1 MSLDFSQLQP
11 SELLTLYVDGEL
23 PELMHPT
30 LFSMLAS
37 DSDLQQEMNEH
48 LTMKRHFDTTLIAP
62 PKILKEGVLRRIG
75 AIGLGTT
82 VTQPTFIETAKTS
95 LTALVGIVVQP
106 LLYLLTG
113 AALTGF
119 FMTLNPD
126 KQFVNSMQS
135 SQSIQ
140 QSPIELQQNS
150 HTQLNN
156 FGRNSYSSIAL
167 PAFNFSH
174 VSFPE
179 IHQTSMVDAA
189 VNIDKSL
196 ALYDDYSPEN
206 VSETVLED
214 IAWKAEKTIIN
225 EEPTSEFSIGL
236 RGFTQHSYT
245 PQTVNP
251 SIKPSVNN
259 LALSIEYAL
268 SKNNSIYA
276 EAGQEFIPHRFSGQE
291 GNYFIQYDQTY
302 LASWAAI
309 GWKHTFTTDY
319 SVKPIVKISAGATE
333 TGPLGR
339 VSAGVEY
346 DLSNKITLMT
356 GVEGISSLY
365 SHQQQWFSTQ
375 KIGLTYGAKI
385 KL

>member
-62 PKILKEGVLRRIG
+62 PKILQEGVLRRIG

-82 VTQPTFIETAKTS
+82 VAQSTFIETAKTS
-95 LTALVGIVVQP
+95 LTTFAGIVVQP

-150 HTQLNN
+150 HKQLNN
-156 FGRNSYSSIAL
+156 LGRNSYSSIAL
-167 PAFNFSH
+167 PAFSFSH
-174 VSFPE
+174 VYFPK
-179 IHQTSMVDAA
+179 IHQTSMLDASVD
-189 VNIDKSL
+189 VDKPL
-196 ALYDDYSPEN
+196 ALYDEYSPEN
-206 VSETVLED
+206 ISETVLED

-259 LALSIEYAL
+259 LALSVEYAL

-276 EAGQEFIPHRFSGQE
+276 EGGQEFIPHRFSGQE

-319 SVKPIVKISAGATE
+319 SVKPIIKISAGATE

-339 VSAGVEY
+339 VSAGIEY

-356 GVEGISSLY
+356 GVEGITSLY

>member
-48 LTMKRHFDTTLIAP
+48 LAMKRHFDTTLIAP
-62 PKILKEGVLRRIG
+62 PKILQEGVLRRIG

-82 VTQPTFIETAKTS
+82 VAQPTFIETAKTS
-95 LTALVGIVVQP
+95 LTTFAGIVVQP
-106 LLYLLTG
+106 LLYLFTG

-140 QSPIELQQNS
+140 QSPIELQQYS
-150 HTQLNN
+150 PKQLNN
-156 FGRNSYSSIAL
+156 LGRNSYSSIAL
-167 PAFNFSH
+167 PAFSFSN
-174 VSFPE
+174 VYFPE
-179 IHQTSMVDAA
+179 IHQTSMVDAS
-189 VNIDKSL
+189 VNIDKPL
-196 ALYDDYSPEN
+196 ALYDEYSPEN
-206 VSETVLED
+206 ISETAFED
-214 IAWKAEKTIIN
+214 VAWKVDNTIIN
-225 EEPTSEFSIGL
+225 EESTSEFSIGL

-245 PQTVNP
+245 PQAVNP

-259 LALSIEYAL
+259 LALSVEYAL

-276 EAGQEFIPHRFSGQE
+276 EGGQEFIPHRFSGQE

-339 VSAGVEY
+339 VSAGIEY
-346 DLSNKITLMT
+346 DLSNRITLMT